1 MENFPQRLRLLH
13 LGNGRRGGLAAEP
26 DPRAPDGRPS
36 GGRGEASGEGRGGAG
51 HELPWAGQAGRAPP
65 RLGPRPRSPEGA
77 GWGAGEPRS
86 GAAPPP
92 ADAPSESC
100 APTFCHL
107 VLSSRGAAVDLE
119 VGGEDPGRG
128 VRAAA
133 GRGAERTVPVSA
145 RSPLPL
151 PRGAQRGGG
160 TNFLDCPRTVVA
172 SPAPGREEEPRP
184 LTGTWRAD
192 LRFALEGLFY
202 FRGYGKA
209 ESRSIPC
216 LRSPTWREEQEL

>member
-1 MENFPQRLRLLH
+1 MENFPQRPRLLH

-36 GGRGEASGEGRGGAG
+36 GGGARLAARAGAG
-51 HELPWAGQAGRAPP
+51 PDASSPGPARQVGP

-92 ADAPSESC
+92 ADAPSETC

-119 VGGEDPGRG
+119 LGGEDPGRG

-133 GRGAERTVPVSA
+133 GRGAERTVPVPA

-151 PRGAQRGGG
+151 PRGAHRGGG